1 MTAFHFVGYIPQ
13 ILMALVRENDQL
25 DKFVTF
31 LAKRDGIDKLVKTFQ
46 YVFKLAHW
54 QLLRTNKDLADRA
67 QKFEIGCGLSRK
79 AFRLGRFLTGFN
91 NLRTTQYSDWK
102 VTTLSVVGSAGEMVY
117 FFFDHLTWMS
127 KVGLLEP
134 KLAAKAAYISAYGE
148 TVLYLCFISLDIIMI
163 KRGMEQE
170 KQLQAKLKELHQRAE
185 VLALTAKN
193 SPRHGKSSG
202 GDDGTDSSMC
212 AFSNDRSRRSSFESH
227 DCGKS
232 NSSQGSEGENGWL
245 AAAAPEGKAPAA
257 DAPEAKAAPTAGIAD
272 GGHGSHNLPL
282 LCTCKEAYIE
292 ELRRLEG
299 EAMKI
304 KIALSFI
311 RMERLM
317 RVLSIAGQFGDLLIS
332 VAQVE
337 PNPVCCHPL
346 TLGLS
351 GLLSAWTGWYRLWPA
366 K

>member
-1 MTAFHFVGYIPQ
+1 
-13 ILMALVRENDQL
+13 MASVRENDQL
-25 DKFVTF
+25 DKLVVF

-54 QLLRTNKDLADRA
+54 QLSRTNKDLADRA

-91 NLRTTQYSDWK
+91 NLRTTEFSDWK

-127 KVGLLEP
+127 KVGLLDP
-134 KLAAKAAYISAYGE
+134 KLAAKTAYISAYGE
-148 TVLYLCFISLDIIMI
+148 SVLYLCFISLDIIMI

-170 KQLQAKLKELHQRAE
+170 KQLQAKLQELHQRAE
-185 VLALTAKN
+185 TLALTAKN

-202 GDDGTDSSMC
+202 DDGTDSSTC
-212 AFSNDRSRRSSFESH
+212 AFSNDASRRSSFESH

-245 AAAAPEGKAPAA
+245 AAAAPEGKTAPAA
-257 DAPEAKAAPTAGIAD
+257 AVAG
-272 GGHGSHNLPL
+272 GGLGSHNLPL
-282 LCTCKEAYIE
+282 LCTCKEACIE
-292 ELRRLEG
+292 ELRKLEG

-304 KIALSFI
+304 KIALSSI

-332 VAQVE
+332 VSQVE

-351 GLLSAWTGWYRLWPA
+351 GLLSAWTGWYRVWPA